1 MRTNIPGG
9 VRVVALPDTGARLP
23 LGPLAHGE
31 HPEGLLR
38 RSGFRSERPVAV
50 GLTADGALELAYR
63 VTRADGIRPRDDEDL
78 APWRDA
84 DLAPD
89 EVGEPHQRVGAYA
102 VVTSDRG
109 VLLTQFNAQTRSAG
123 EWGLPG
129 GGLEPGEGPVE
140 GVLRE
145 VWEET
150 GQQIELG
157 ALVTVQ
163 SRHWVGRAPHGAV
176 EDFHAVGIVYLATCP
191 RPVDVIIHDAG
202 GTTSDARWVP
212 FGQLHAVPLT
222 RSWRRLEALS
232 RLAQPP
238 T

>member
-1 MRTNIPGG
+1 MRTNVPGG
-9 VRVVALPDTGARLP
+9 VHIVAIPASGAHLALGRLP
-23 LGPLAHGE
+23 HGE
-31 HPEGLLR
+31 HPEVLLQR
-38 RSGFRSERPVAV
+38 HGFRSEGPAEV
-50 GLTADGALELAYR
+50 GLTPVGALELAYR
-63 VTRADGIRPRDDEDL
+63 VSQADGIRQGNDDDLESFRD
-78 APWRDA
+78 P

-89 EVGEPHQRVGAYA
+89 EVGEPHQRVAAYA
-102 VVTSDRG
+102 VVTSARG
-109 VLLTQFNAQTRSAG
+109 LLLTQFNSQTHIAG

-157 ALVTVQ
+157 ELIAVQ
-163 SRHWVGRAPHGAV
+163 SQHWVGRAPHGTV
-176 EDFHAVGIVYLATCP
+176 EDFHAVRIVYRGMCP
-191 RPVDVIIHDAG
+191 DPVDVVVHDEG

-212 FGQLHAVPLT
+212 FEDLPDVPLT
-222 RSWRRLEALS
+222 RSWRRLEALN
-232 RLAQPP
+232 RLGPPP